1 MSRLPLFE
9 RLARAG
15 PDRLVVVTS
24 TRRLARTLGQEFDH
38 WCVGRGLRVWVTP
51 EILPFAAFVAAL
63 YEDAQHEP
71 DLTGVRAPL
80 SGAQE
85 TALWEAVVEDSDVP
99 LASSS
104 AAADLAAE
112 AWALAHQWQIAD
124 RVRHYALTEDT
135 RAFASWA
142 SAYERR
148 VETIGAI
155 DHARLPD
162 AVRALLERGDLRG
175 PGEIVLAGFD
185 EFTPQQSA
193 LLKALEAHGTLCGS
207 LEEGSERGRRARAEL
222 GDARDEVE
230 RMADWVAQHLRA
242 DPGARI
248 GIVVPDLAARRRA
261 ITRALDAAL
270 EPDALLA
277 PPDRVRPY
285 SVSLGRS
292 LADVPVVATALLVL
306 RIASGDVP
314 FAEASTLLRSPYLD
328 LGPSSLRD
336 RFDADWRR
344 RSGRSSSL
352 SDLLIAARAAV
363 DDPASRLRAP
373 LEALHAWRLRTGTG
387 ARRLSEW
394 TALLADALRSVGF
407 PGPEPLD
414 SDVYQALVR
423 WHELMGEFAALER
436 VRGTADLRDAVRRLG
451 RLAASA
457 VFQPEGGDP
466 PVRVLGLLE
475 TAGLAFDHLWLMGL
489 TSESWPPVARAH
501 PLLPLELQR
510 DRRMPGALVEKEL
523 QRARA
528 TIERLLR
535 SAGDVVASCAT
546 REGDRVLKAS
556 SMIADWPPWNP
567 SSRAPRA
574 LDAIVPAPLLALAD
588 AVAPALAGDGS
599 VVGGGAS
606 TLTDQAACPFR
617 AFAIHRLAVEEP
629 QEPHDGFDASERG
642 QLVHQLL
649 ARFWDGLP
657 ERTRAFVASMS
668 ENDRAAS
675 LERAAAQAVRRMA
688 ERRLG
693 RPGEALSEIERG
705 RLVDLGSRWLNY
717 EISQRQ
723 EFEVIATEERRTLA
737 VGPLKLNGRIDRIDR
752 LPDGRTI
759 VIDYKTGGNAG
770 VRSWLGPRPDEPQLP
785 LYLVASE
792 HDARAVAFARIRA
805 GETRFVALA
814 EAPDLLPG
822 ARTDW
827 DDEHASWSALLDA
840 WNKELTSLAQAFAD
854 GKADV
859 APKRGAQT
867 CRNCGLGALCRLHER
882 APDEVIEPAEGA
894 PGE

>member
-24 TRRLARTLGQEFDH
+24 TRRLARTLGQEFDR
-38 WCVGRGLRVWVTP
+38 WCVGRGLRVWATP
-51 EILPFAAFVAAL
+51 EILPFTAFVAAL
-63 YEDAQHEP
+63 YEAAQHDP

-85 TALWEAVVEDSDVP
+85 TALWEAVVEDSDLP

-112 AWALAHQWQIAD
+112 AWVLAHQWQIAD
-124 RVRHYALTEDT
+124 RLRHYALTEDT
-135 RAFASWA
+135 RVFANWA
-142 SAYERR
+142 SDYERR

-162 AVRALLERGDLRG
+162 AVRALLEKGDMRG
-175 PGEIVLAGFD
+175 PDEIALAGFD

-193 LLKALEAHGTLCGS
+193 LLRALEAHGTRCVAM
-207 LEEGSERGRRARAEL
+207 EEGSEKGRHGRAEV

-230 RMADWVAQHLRA
+230 RMADWVALHLRA

-277 PPDRVRPY
+277 GPDRLRPY

-292 LADVPVVATALLVL
+292 LADVPLVATALLVL
-306 RIASGDVP
+306 RIAAGDIP

-328 LGPSSLRD
+328 LGPSALRD

-352 SDLLIAARAAV
+352 SDLLSAARAAV
-363 DDPASRLRAP
+363 DDPTSGLRAS
-373 LEALHAWRLRTGTG
+373 LEALHVWRLRTGTG

-394 TALLADALRSVGF
+394 TALLADGLRSVGF

-414 SDVYQALVR
+414 SDSYQALAR

-436 VRGTADLRDAVRRLG
+436 VRGTADLRDAVRGLG
-451 RLAASA
+451 RLAASTM
-457 VFQPEGGDP
+457 FQPEGGEP

-475 TAGLAFDHLWLMGL
+475 TAGLTFDHLWLMGL

-510 DRRMPGALVEKEL
+510 DKRMPGALVDKEL

-528 TIERLLR
+528 ALERLLR

-556 SMIADWPPWNP
+556 PMIADWPPWNP
-567 SSRAPRA
+567 CSRAPRS
-574 LDAIVPAPLLALAD
+574 LDAIVPTPLAALAD
-588 AVAPALAGDGS
+588 AAAPSLAGDGS

-617 AFAIHRLAVEEP
+617 AFAIHRLAAEEP

-642 QLVHQLL
+642 QLVHLLL
-649 ARFWDGLP
+649 ARFWGGLP
-657 ERTRAFVASMS
+657 ERTRTFVAAMP
-668 ENDRAAS
+668 ENERTAS
-675 LERAAAQAVRRMA
+675 LEKAAAQAVQRMA

-693 RPGEALSEIERG
+693 RLGDALSSIERR
-705 RLVDLGSRWLNY
+705 RLVEMGSRWLNY
-717 EISQRQ
+717 EIGQRQ
-723 EFEVIATEERRTLA
+723 EFEVIATEERRALA
-737 VGPLKLNGRIDRIDR
+737 IGPLSLNGRIDRIDR

-759 VIDYKTGGNAG
+759 VIDYKTGGNSG

-785 LYLVASE
+785 LYLVTSE
-792 HDARAVAFARIRA
+792 PNARAVAFGRVRA
-805 GETRFVALA
+805 GEVRFVALA
-814 EAPDLLPG
+814 EATDLLPG

-827 DDEHASWSALLDA
+827 DAEHASWSALVEA
-840 WNKELTSLAQAFAD
+840 WNTELTSLAQEFAA
-854 GKADV
+854 GEAEV
-859 APKRGAQT
+859 APKRGART
-867 CRNCGLGALCRLHER
+867 CRNCGLSALCRLHER
-882 APDEVIEPAEGA
+882 APEEVSEPAGGA
-894 PGE
+894 LDE